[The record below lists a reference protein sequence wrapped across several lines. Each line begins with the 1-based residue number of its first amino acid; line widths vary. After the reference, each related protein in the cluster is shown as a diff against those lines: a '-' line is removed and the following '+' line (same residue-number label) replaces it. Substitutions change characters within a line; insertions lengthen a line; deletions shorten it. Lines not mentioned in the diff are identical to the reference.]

1 MRSAW
6 DIVGLASLLV
16 FGGSLYALN
25 EGTEAARL
33 ATPVEL
39 GTATELQA
47 GDEWLG
53 LYFGEQKVGL
63 THIHKERREA
73 GGWEYEYRTSL
84 KLDVAGTGLSIDLE
98 VHVDLSD
105 LLAVESFTF
114 ALETGAQK
122 FRGEGKVTDR
132 TVDLRLNLGGERV
145 ERRLEL
151 PEPPVL
157 KESLGP
163 LLSQRLPPKGERLS
177 LSTFDPFTMSEQL
190 LVIETIGPD
199 SLVVMG
205 QEVPVTHIR
214 QTIAGSVLDAWVT
227 SSGELLRQEL
237 PLGLV
242 ARRETEEEAR
252 WGMAGERIGARGL
265 LSSVE
270 LELPGLPPRLGE
282 RPELRLR
289 VKGLDASMFPQREPR
304 QSVDGETV
312 TIRREPVGPGL
323 PRQARETR
331 SEAGARDVHLQV
343 RHPKIRALATELS
356 EGALDSVEVARRIVA
371 FLQRELTVERSAG
384 VPTALEV
391 LETRRG
397 DCNEFAVLFAA
408 LARASGVSVRLVFGL
423 VYRDGRLAYHA
434 WNEVGVEGG
443 WLSVDPLWNQVPA
456 DVGHLMLSSGELD
469 AQGVL
474 LRAMGRIRVELLP
487 PLPTS
492 N

>member
-1 MRSAW
+1 M
-6 DIVGLASLLV
+6 
-16 FGGSLYALN
+16 YAIN

-163 LLSQRLPPKGERLS
+163 LLSQRLPPSSCWSSRRS
-177 LSTFDPFTMSEQL
+177 
-190 LVIETIGPD
+190 GP
-199 SLVVMG
+199 
-205 QEVPVTHIR
+205 
-214 QTIAGSVLDAWVT
+214 
-227 SSGELLRQEL
+227 
-237 PLGLV
+237 
-242 ARRETEEEAR
+242 
-252 WGMAGERIGARGL
+252 
-265 LSSVE
+265 
-270 LELPGLPPRLGE
+270 
-282 RPELRLR
+282 
-289 VKGLDASMFPQREPR
+289 
-304 QSVDGETV
+304 
-312 TIRREPVGPGL
+312 
-323 PRQARETR
+323 TR
-331 SEAGARDVHLQV
+331 SWSWDRRCPSRTSAR
-343 RHPKIRALATELS
+343 PS
-356 EGALDSVEVARRIVA
+356 PAR
-371 FLQRELTVERSAG
+371 
-384 VPTALEV
+384 
-391 LETRRG
+391 
-397 DCNEFAVLFAA
+397 
-408 LARASGVSVRLVFGL
+408 
-423 VYRDGRLAYHA
+423 
-434 WNEVGVEGG
+434 
-443 WLSVDPLWNQVPA
+443 
-456 DVGHLMLSSGELD
+456 SSTPG
-469 AQGVL
+469 
-474 LRAMGRIRVELLP
+474 
-487 PLPTS
+487 
-492 N
+492 